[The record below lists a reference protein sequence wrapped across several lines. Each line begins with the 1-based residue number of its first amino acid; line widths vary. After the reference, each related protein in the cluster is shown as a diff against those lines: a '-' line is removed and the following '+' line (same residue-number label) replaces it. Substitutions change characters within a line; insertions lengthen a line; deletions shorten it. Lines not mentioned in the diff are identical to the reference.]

1 MNPRALALSLTALSL
16 AAAAPARA
24 TATKTFHQATSK
36 DFEDGEPTG
45 TMILPTGE
53 VVPGLESHAV
63 ETEGAAF
70 VWCAALSRDGGTAY
84 FGAGDDGKIF
94 VVDAMAKAAGKD
106 KERARRLTTLD
117 APWVTALAVKP
128 DGTLLAATTPG
139 GRLFSVDPKT
149 GASKVLATLPAE
161 HLWTLVYDD
170 KSATAFVGTGNPGK
184 IFAVDVN
191 GKSRAVW
198 DSRDKHVVALAA
210 ADAGH
215 LFAGTSE
222 EAILYRVGF
231 DGRAEAVNDFEA
243 EEVRAIVSAGG
254 ALYVAVNDFDKQ
266 GATLPFGPPAAKGTK
281 IVITSG
287 APSPSSAGSLPR
299 PGQRKSKAAV
309 FRLER
314 DGRLEQIFAIPDGYF
329 TALAVD
335 DKSGD
340 VYAASGSQGRVFRI
354 APDRTA
360 GLALDL
366 PERQALALART
377 GTGFGAGFLVGTGDV
392 GAVYRAR
399 PTTGNEATYLS
410 KVFDGETRASWG
422 LLRWRGS
429 KGLVV
434 ETRSGLT
441 SKPDDGWSA
450 FARLKSARTSVD
462 GGAGEIASPPSRYVQ
477 YRVTFQG
484 GANEN
489 AKLDEI
495 TLAYLPQN
503 QRARVTELTASDGSA
518 SGGQAPSPGSPI
530 VRAHSSVLKL
540 RWKVENLDGDELDY
554 RLSYREAGEASWRPL
569 GVSGGGADPNVPL
582 LKPELDWNTEGL
594 PDGTYIVRVVTS
606 DERAQPAER
615 ALDST
620 FLSAPI
626 LVDNRK
632 PDVAGLATKG
642 PFVSG
647 RARDDASP
655 ITQIEVAVDGA
666 DWHEV
671 APADG
676 ICDDL
681 VEAFTVKLP
690 ALAPG
695 PHAVTVRAWDSADN
709 VGAAS
714 ITVKGK

>member
-1 MNPRALALSLTALSL
+1 MNRRAPFFIAAVTSLLAT
-16 AAAAPARA
+16 PAFA
-24 TATKTFHQATSK
+24 TATKSFHQATSK
-36 DFEDGEPTG
+36 DFEDGEATG
-45 TMILPTGE
+45 SMVLPTGE
-53 VVPGLESHAV
+53 VVPGLKSTSV

-70 VWCAALSRDGGTAY
+70 VWCAALSRDGATAY

-94 VVDAMAKAAGKD
+94 AVDAKGGGKD
-106 KERARRLTTLD
+106 KEKARKLVTLD
-117 APWVTALAVKP
+117 APWVTALAVRP

-139 GRLFSVDPKT
+139 GRLFTVDPKS
-149 GASKVLATLPAE
+149 GAAKVFATLPVE

-170 KSATAFVGTGNPGK
+170 KSATAYVGTGNPGK
-184 IFAVDVN
+184 VFAVDAK

-198 DSRDKHVVALAA
+198 DAHDKHVVALAA
-210 ADAGH
+210 ADGSH

-231 DGRAEAVNDFEA
+231 DGRAEALQDFEA
-243 EEVRAIVSAGG
+243 EEVRAIVRVGDAV
-254 ALYVAVNDFDKQ
+254 YVAVNDFDK
-266 GATLPFGPPAAKGTK
+266 ATAALPVGPPAAKGTK
-281 IVITSG
+281 VVISSG
-287 APSPSSAGSLPR
+287 GTPSSAGVLPR

-309 FRLER
+309 YRLER
-314 DGRLEQIFAIPDGYF
+314 DGRIEQVFSIADGYL
-329 TALAVD
+329 TSLSVD
-335 DKSGD
+335 EKSGD
-340 VYAASGSQGRVFRI
+340 VYVASGAQGRVHRI
-354 APDRTA
+354 AADRTV
-360 GLALDL
+360 GLAIDL
-366 PERQALALART
+366 PERQALALVRT
-377 GTGFGAGFLVGTGDV
+377 ASGFLVGTGDA
-392 GAVYRAR
+392 GAIYRAR
-399 PTTGNEATYLS
+399 ATGGGEATYLS
-410 KVFDGETRASWG
+410 KVFDGEARVSWG

-429 KGLVV
+429 KGLVL

-441 SKPDDGWSA
+441 AKPDDNWSG
-450 FARLKSARTSVD
+450 FQRLKSQRASGD
-462 GGAGEIASPPSRYVQ
+462 GGAGEIASPAARYVQ
-477 YRVTFQG
+477 YRAT
-484 GANEN
+484 
-489 AKLDEI
+489 LDGEAGRLREI
-495 TLAYLPQN
+495 SLAFLPQN

-518 SGGQAPSPGSPI
+518 SGGVPPAPGTSLT
-530 VRAHSSVLKL
+530 RAHTSVVKL

-554 RLSYREAGEASWRPL
+554 RLSFREQSEATWRPL
-569 GVSGGGADPNVPL
+569 GAGGDPTTPL

-594 PDGTYIVRVVTS
+594 PDGTYVIRIVTS

-615 ALDST
+615 ILEST
-620 FLSAPI
+620 FLSPPV

-632 PDVAGLATKG
+632 PDVAGLAAKG

-695 PHAVTVRAWDSADN
+695 AHAVTVRAWDSADN
-709 VGAAS
+709 VGASS
-714 ITVKGK
+714 ITVKGAGQ